1 MIFRRAFC
9 LYTRQIPLGIA
20 HTIAILMYIIGT
32 LNTLPLA
39 TMGWNLVTNLVVPCQ
54 TPQAP

>member
-1 MIFRRAFC
+1 MIFRRVFC
-9 LYTRQIPLGIA
+9 LYTRQIPSGVA
-20 HTIAILMYIIGT
+20 RTIAILVYLVGN

-39 TMGWNLVTNLVVPCQ
+39 TMGWNLVTNLVVPRE